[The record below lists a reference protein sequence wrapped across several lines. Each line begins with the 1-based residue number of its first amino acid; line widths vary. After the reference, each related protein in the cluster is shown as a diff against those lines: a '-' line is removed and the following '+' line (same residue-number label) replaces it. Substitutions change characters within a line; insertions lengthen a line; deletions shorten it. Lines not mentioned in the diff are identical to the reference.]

1 MRKLCFMIAF
11 AGVLGCGDENERIG
25 DAGMPISVVQTVPDI
40 DATEVSVDTVVSA
53 EFDAA
58 LAASSIGTDSFTLR
72 ADDFTD
78 VSGSVELQSSTLVV
92 FTPDSPLA
100 SATDYTANLTTA
112 IQTEDG
118 RTLGADFAWSFST
131 ATE

>member
-1 MRKLCFMIAF
+1 MKKLCCMIA
-11 AGVLGCGDENERIG
+11 VLGAFGCGDENERIG

-58 LAASSIGTDSFTLR
+58 LEASSVNTDSFTLR
-72 ADDFTD
+72 VDDFTD
-78 VSGSVELQSSTLVV
+78 VSGSVELQSSTLVL
-92 FTPDSPLA
+92 FTPDAPLA

>member
-1 MRKLCFMIAF
+1 MKKLWCMF
-11 AGVLGCGDENERIG
+11 AVLAALGCGNENERIG
-25 DAGMPISVVQTVPDI
+25 DAGMPISVVQTVPNI
-40 DATEVSVDTVVSA
+40 DATDVSVDTTVTA

-58 LAASSIGTDSFTLR
+58 LEASSVNTDSFTLR

-92 FTPDSPLA
+92 FTPDAPLD